1 MAYNTATGE
10 EFIVVGTSNGVVYKI
25 ESKDGRFENQGVGF
39 TIGVVIPIVCMAS
52 CPKTKTLAVATG
64 SGACVFLQ
72 PKDKE
77 EWAPIGSSLD
87 EISKESSFAALSVE
101 VLNRG
106 QY

>member
-1 MAYNTATGE
+1 
-10 EFIVVGTSNGVVYKI
+10 
-25 ESKDGRFENQGVGF
+25 
-39 TIGVVIPIVCMAS
+39 MAS